1 VGGDNRSIWVKP
13 LGATQTRRLPET
25 ELATGLFWSPDST
38 AIGFFSRDALKVA
51 RLSGGTPEKVS
62 DVPLRAARSGT
73 WNRNGV
79 ILYGAAGNPIHRV
92 DASGG
97 KSETITVLSPPEQT
111 THTRPYFLPNA
122 NHFLFLGGNR
132 QTGLNAIYLGAL
144 DSSETTRLV
153 TSDFM
158 AAYADP
164 GYLLFTRDG
173 LLLAQR
179 FDVRRLELEGEP
191 IRVAEQLDLSRVDGS
206 AGFTVSNSGGLIF
219 RREDSS
225 AGSQLHWFDR
235 TGKRLG
241 SVGEA
246 GHYRNPNLSANGA
259 RIALDRPDGS
269 DIWIV
274 DAQRGVASRFTFEP
288 GLELAPHW
296 SHAGDQILY
305 QSNEKG
311 TFNIYVKP
319 ANEQG
324 ASRRVLESS
333 YAVGPMDW
341 TRDGKYVVFARHQGF
356 TPDLWVLPMDGEEG
370 PFPLVK
376 TPFVEY
382 QAQVSPDGRW
392 VAYTSNES
400 GRFEVY
406 AQRFPVVGN
415 KVRLSTAGGVQPR
428 WSDAGTE
435 LFYVAR
441 DLKLMAVTVKPS
453 AERLEPGAAAALFQT
468 RIWGGASTE
477 AGHRAQYA
485 VAPDGNFL
493 INTNAADDAPFTV
506 VLNWHV
512 GLE

>member
-1 VGGDNRSIWVKP
+1 MD
-13 LGATQTRRLPET
+13 T
-25 ELATGLFWSPDST
+25 
-38 AIGFFSRDALKVA
+38 
-51 RLSGGTPEKVS
+51 
-62 DVPLRAARSGT
+62 
-73 WNRNGV
+73 
-79 ILYGAAGNPIHRV
+79 
-92 DASGG
+92 
-97 KSETITVLSPPEQT
+97 
-111 THTRPYFLPNA
+111 
-122 NHFLFLGGNR
+122 
-132 QTGLNAIYLGAL
+132 
-144 DSSETTRLV
+144 
-153 TSDFM
+153 
-158 AAYADP
+158 
-164 GYLLFTRDG
+164 
-173 LLLAQR
+173 
-179 FDVRRLELEGEP
+179 
-191 IRVAEQLDLSRVDGS
+191 
-206 AGFTVSNSGGLIF
+206 
-219 RREDSS
+219 
-225 AGSQLHWFDR
+225 
-235 TGKRLG
+235 
-241 SVGEA
+241 
-246 GHYRNPNLSANGA
+246 
-259 RIALDRPDGS
+259 
-269 DIWIV
+269 
-274 DAQRGVASRFTFEP
+274 QRGGASRFTFEP

-305 QSNEKG
+305 QSNNDG
-311 TFNIYVKP
+311 TFNIYMKP
-319 ANEQG
+319 ANEPG
-324 ASRRVLESS
+324 PSKRVLESS

-341 TRDGKYVVFARHQGF
+341 TRDGKYVVFGRHQGF
-356 TPDLWVLPMDGEEG
+356 VPDLWVLPMDGEEA
-370 PFPLVK
+370 PFPIVE
-376 TPFVEY
+376 TPFIDY

-435 LFYVAR
+435 LFYVAP